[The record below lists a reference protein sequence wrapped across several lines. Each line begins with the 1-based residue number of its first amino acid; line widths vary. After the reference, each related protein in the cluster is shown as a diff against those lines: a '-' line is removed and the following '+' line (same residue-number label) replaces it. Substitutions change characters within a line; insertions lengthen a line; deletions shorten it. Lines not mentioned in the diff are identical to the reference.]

1 MINFPF
7 LSNTFFERSVCKH
20 PEQYEDRKRYINAI
34 KSSFSTSGQPLN
46 ANEQG
51 GDNNRSEK
59 VPHSFLGVR
68 FFLALCLFLAFFAI
82 KQTDT
87 SWKGWDAKKITR
99 QLQSTM
105 DVSGISDWFKILP

>member
-1 MINFPF
+1 M
-7 LSNTFFERSVCKH
+7 H

-34 KSSFSTSGQPLN
+34 KNSFATSGQPLS

-51 GDNNRSEK
+51 GDNNRPEK

-68 FFLALCLFLAFFAI
+68 VFLALCLFLAFFAI

>member
-1 MINFPF
+1 MSKAVITTVLKKFP
-7 LSNTFFERSVCKH
+7 TV
-20 PEQYEDRKRYINAI
+20 
-34 KSSFSTSGQPLN
+34 
-46 ANEQG
+46 
-51 GDNNRSEK
+51 
-59 VPHSFLGVR
+59 FLGVR

-105 DVSGISDWFKILP
+105 DVSGIFDWFKTLP

>member
-1 MINFPF
+1 M
-7 LSNTFFERSVCKH
+7 H

-87 SWKGWDAKKITR
+87 SLERMGCKENHPAAFSLPWMYQAFLTGSKH
-99 QLQSTM
+99 
-105 DVSGISDWFKILP
+105 FHNFEILYFLYCFCF

>member
-1 MINFPF
+1 M
-7 LSNTFFERSVCKH
+7 H

-68 FFLALCLFLAFFAI
+68 FFLHSACFLPF
-82 KQTDT
+82 
-87 SWKGWDAKKITR
+87 
-99 QLQSTM
+99 
-105 DVSGISDWFKILP
+105 LP

>member
-1 MINFPF
+1 MH
-7 LSNTFFERSVCKH
+7 S
-20 PEQYEDRKRYINAI
+20 EQYEDRKRYINAI
-34 KSSFSTSGQPLN
+34 KNSFATSGQPLS
-46 ANEQG
+46 ANEQT

-87 SWKGWDAKKITR
+87 SWKGWDAKKITL

>member
-1 MINFPF
+1 M
-7 LSNTFFERSVCKH
+7 H

-82 KQTDT
+82 KHTDT
-87 SWKGWDAKKITR
+87 SWKGWDARKSPGSFSLPWMYQAFLTGSKH
-99 QLQSTM
+99 
-105 DVSGISDWFKILP
+105 FHNFEILYFLYCFCF

>member
-1 MINFPF
+1 MH
-7 LSNTFFERSVCKH
+7 S
-20 PEQYEDRKRYINAI
+20 EQYEDRKRYINAI
-34 KSSFSTSGQPLN
+34 KNSFATSGQPLS
-46 ANEQG
+46 ANEQA

-87 SWKGWDAKKITR
+87 SWKGWDAEKITR
-99 QLQSTM
+99 QIQSTI
-105 DVSGISDWFKILP
+105 DVSGISDYFKILP

>member
-1 MINFPF
+1 M
-7 LSNTFFERSVCKH
+7 H

-46 ANEQG
+46 A
-51 GDNNRSEK
+51 K

>member
-1 MINFPF
+1 M
-7 LSNTFFERSVCKH
+7 H

-68 FFLALCLFLAFFAI
+68 FFLALCLFLAFFARNVHPHALAALF
-82 KQTDT
+82 DAR
-87 SWKGWDAKKITR
+87 KGG
-99 QLQSTM
+99 
-105 DVSGISDWFKILP
+105 V

>member
-1 MINFPF
+1 M
-7 LSNTFFERSVCKH
+7 H

-68 FFLALCLFLAFFAI
+68 FFLALCLFLAFFLSMALNIAI
-82 KQTDT
+82 IRKFVFD
-87 SWKGWDAKKITR
+87 
-99 QLQSTM
+99 QL
-105 DVSGISDWFKILP
+105 

>member
-1 MINFPF
+1 M
-7 LSNTFFERSVCKH
+7 H

-68 FFLALCLFLAFFAI
+68 FFLAL
-82 KQTDT
+82 
-87 SWKGWDAKKITR
+87 
-99 QLQSTM
+99 
-105 DVSGISDWFKILP
+105 

>member
-1 MINFPF
+1 M
-7 LSNTFFERSVCKH
+7 H

-59 VPHSFLGVR
+59 VPHSFLACP
-68 FFLALCLFLAFFAI
+68 FFSCTLPVSCLFCH
-82 KQTDT
+82 KTDRHFLERMGCKENHPAA
-87 SWKGWDAKKITR
+87 SVYHGCIR
-99 QLQSTM
+99 H
-105 DVSGISDWFKILP
+105 F

>member
-1 MINFPF
+1 M
-7 LSNTFFERSVCKH
+7 H

-82 KQTDT
+82 KAHPT
-87 SWKGWDAKKITR
+87 
-99 QLQSTM
+99 
-105 DVSGISDWFKILP
+105 LPAERMGCKENHPAASVYHGCIRHF

>member
-7 LSNTFFERSVCKH
+7 LSNTFFERSVCMH

-59 VPHSFLGVR
+59 VPHSF
-68 FFLALCLFLAFFAI
+68 
-82 KQTDT
+82 
-87 SWKGWDAKKITR
+87 
-99 QLQSTM
+99 
-105 DVSGISDWFKILP
+105 